1 MKWELTKTL
10 NGSDYWT
17 LIGNDEKAIL
27 RFNEQANSIR
37 LIRDNQRLY
46 FMERKGVLQSKVML
60 RTEYSVVIG
69 ESFFGRNHLSGIV
82 NLQQLKYSF
91 RLNGDQLTLK
101 NRNKEAVSE
110 LTIPGVKYLEL
121 FEFSALLFGTA
132 LMSVRLG
139 NIAQVQTSLVA

>member
-17 LIGNDEKAIL
+17 LIGKDEKVIL
-27 RFNEQANSIR
+27 RFNDQSNSIR
-37 LIRDNQRLY
+37 LISDNQRLY

-69 ESFFGRNHLSGIV
+69 ENFFGRNRLSGII
-82 NLQQLKYSF
+82 NLHQQKYSF
-91 RLNGDQLTLK
+91 RLTGDLLTLK
-101 NRNKEAVSE
+101 NKNREAIAE
-110 LTIPGVKYLEL
+110 LMIPGVKYLEL

-132 LMSVRLG
+132 LVCVRLS
-139 NIAQVQTSLVA
+139 NITPVQTSLVA

>member
-69 ESFFGRNHLSGIV
+69 ESFFGRNRLSGIV

-101 NRNKEAVSE
+101 NRNKETVAE